1 MRIDYKTPEDF
12 LYERKGPWPQ
22 PCPEHPHGEAAGVI
36 HLPLSETIDWWWNIG
51 SRYVFTLAY
60 FPIAYLKGALNPGLE
75 PVTDDELAHKLTHS
89 MLAKFIKNVFD
100 EKDRQIFKE
109 KLDQPNVW
117 ICDFEPVR
125 VVKTFEGIYTSATKT
140 LLLKKDD
147 HYKILEIYIDKT
159 HSHFTPSDGDAWEL
173 AKYFVLQ
180 GGAICSTLVVHP
192 LLHFPMDSVNA
203 ITKTALPRDHI
214 VFQLL
219 YPHLR
224 FTLYL
229 EKAVLT
235 FKSSLLMSK
244 WWMPYAPYPG
254 PYDGLRDLLV
264 EGYDGIEHNYSYPPF
279 KYQFEPEF
287 IVGKY
292 GDFHQAYF
300 AVFKKFTNNILVDLT
315 ETELYY
321 LSKWADYISGW
332 VPGFPAG
339 ADLVKD
345 RELMVSAIAY
355 YLFDVSVGHTVDHYN
370 FGKMNIRKIPMRLRQ
385 APPKKGEKIVL
396 KREKL
401 TTFWDYG
408 KYEMARRLFFKES
421 TKTRLIDAVYDF
433 GKRNPQLQKHVEEFK
448 ADLIK
453 IDEQLKKEK
462 AQFTPIKDIAA
473 SIQF

>member
-1 MRIDYKTPEDF
+1 MGINYKSPADF

-36 HLPLSETIDWWWNIG
+36 HLPLSEAVDWWLNIG
-51 SRYVFTLAY
+51 SRYVLTLAY
-60 FPIAYLKGALNPGLE
+60 TPVAFLRGILNPGLE
-75 PVTDDELAHKLTHS
+75 PVGDAELAHMLTHS

-100 EKDRQIFKE
+100 EKDRHIFKE
-109 KLDQPNVW
+109 KIDQENIW

-125 VVKTFEGIYTSATKT
+125 VVKPFKGVYTSATKT
-140 LLLKKDD
+140 LLLKDVD
-147 HYKILEIYIDKT
+147 HYKILEIYVDET
-159 HSHFTPSDGDAWEL
+159 QSHFTPGDGDAWEL

-203 ITKTALPRDHI
+203 ITKTALPKDHI
-214 VFQLL
+214 IFQLL

-254 PYDGLRDLLV
+254 PYEGLRDLLV
-264 EGYDGIEHNYSYPPF
+264 EGYEGIEHNYSYPPF

-292 GDFHQAYF
+292 GEFHQAYF
-300 AVFKKFTNNILVDLT
+300 TVFEKFVRNILVDLT
-315 ETELYY
+315 ETEVFY

-332 VPGFPAG
+332 VPGFPKG
-339 ADLVKD
+339 TELVRD
-345 RELMVSAIAY
+345 RELLISTVAY
-355 YLFDVSVGHTVDHYN
+355 YLFDVSVGHTVDHYD
-370 FGKMNIRKIPMRLRQ
+370 FGNMNIRKIPMRLRH
-385 APPKKGEKIVL
+385 APPKKGEKL
-396 KREKL
+396 TLDRKKL
-401 TTFWDYG
+401 TKFWDFG
-408 KYEMARRLFFKES
+408 KYEMARRLFFKET

-433 GKRNPQLQKHVEEFK
+433 GKRNPELQKHVKVFK
-448 ADLIK
+448 
-453 IDEQLKKEK
+453 DELYKVDEKLKKDK
-462 AQFTPIKDIAA
+462 AQFTPINDIAA